1 MSTGNGRGNNP
12 GNERDRNSD
21 GATGSGSGSSGGDN
35 PNQGDDTDQSNDDSS
50 DESDHHEEDDEEE
63 DEAGSEVVAGDDDA
77 IASSNPGSPAP
88 STTGNW
94 KSYETLMKE
103 TYPSK
108 SKTLYL
114 SAYVSFEKFLK
125 SEKQFVDNVVP
136 SEISFLNYFDHLKT
150 VKHWASTTIWSHYSR
165 INAVLKRKF
174 GVSLKNYPSVTDLL
188 KAYSVGHRLKKSAVF
203 SPQQVIFS

>member
-1 MSTGNGRGNNP
+1 LSTGNGRGNNP

-35 PNQGDDTDQSNDDSS
+35 PNQGDDSDQSNDDSS
-50 DESDHHEEDDEEE
+50 DESEQDDEEE
-63 DEAGSEVVAGDDDA
+63 DEAESEVVAGDDDA

-114 SAYVSFEKFLK
+114 SAYVSFKKFLK

-150 VKHWASTTIWSHYSR
+150 VKHWATTTIWSNYSR

-203 SPQQVIFS
+203 TPQQVIFS